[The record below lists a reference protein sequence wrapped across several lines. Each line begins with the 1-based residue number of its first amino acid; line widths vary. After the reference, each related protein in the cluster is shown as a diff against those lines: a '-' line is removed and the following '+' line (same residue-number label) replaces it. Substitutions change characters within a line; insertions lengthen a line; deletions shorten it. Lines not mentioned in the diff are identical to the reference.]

1 MAEDTRQENR
11 ARLKEIT
18 SVLRQHEIARGLNPQ
33 KLRLILEDL
42 GPTFI
47 KLGQIMSM
55 RPDLIPR
62 SYCKELQRLH
72 SEVTPMPFYQVKRV
86 MQASYKRP
94 LSDIFSKIEAEPIG
108 SASIAQVHAAQLCS
122 GEKVV
127 VKVQREGI
135 FETMSRDISLMH
147 RAVRLLP
154 PVSIKG
160 LVDLNMILD
169 ELWATAQ
176 EEMNFLTEASNM
188 KEFSRLNKDVVFVGS
203 PILYEELTTVQVLV
217 MEYIDGYGVDEKDR
231 LIKAGYDLREIGE
244 KMADN
249 YVRQIMQDGF
259 FHADPH
265 PGNLR
270 IRGGKIIWIDM
281 GMMGR
286 LSPRDK
292 TLIGKAV
299 KGVARNNIGEIVEAV
314 LAIGKFQEK
323 PDRVRLYSDIESLL
337 DKYGTLDMG
346 NIDVAKLMLDL
357 MDVMNANRIAM
368 PPGLTMLARG
378 MTTIEGV
385 LADLCPDINMVEV
398 ASARIA
404 SAFLQNLDLKA
415 EIKNEGKLICRSFHK
430 ALDVPV
436 LLADLLRSYQN
447 NETRIKLDLHA
458 TDDLT
463 SMLDGLVKKLVMGL
477 LISALLIA
485 SSIICTTNMKPEI
498 LGIPALGAFGYV
510 LALVLTL
517 AMLYD
522 HIRSGKSGKKRP

>member
-1 MAEDTRQENR
+1 MTDYTQQDNR
-11 ARLKEIT
+11 SRLKEIT
-18 SVLRQHEIARGLNPQ
+18 SVLRQHEIAKGLTPQ
-33 KLRLILEDL
+33 KLRAILEDL

-47 KLGQIMSM
+47 KLGQILAM

-62 SYCKELQRLH
+62 KYCSELQRLH
-72 SEVTPMPFYQVKRV
+72 SEVTAMPYYQVKKV
-86 MQASYKRP
+86 MQASYGRP
-94 LSDIFSKIEAEPIG
+94 LSNIFSKIEAEPIG
-108 SASIAQVHAAQLCS
+108 SASIAQVHAARLLT

-135 FETMSRDISLMH
+135 RDTMARDISLLH
-147 RAVRLLP
+147 RAVRFIP

-160 LVDLNMILD
+160 LVDLDMLLD
-169 ELWATAQ
+169 ELWVTAQ
-176 EEMNFLTEASNM
+176 EEMDFLKEASNM
-188 KEFSRLNKDVVFVGS
+188 KEFLRLNQDVAFVGC
-203 PILYEELTTVQVLV
+203 PVLYEDFTTVQVLV
-217 MEYIDGYGVDEKDR
+217 MEYIDGFGVDEKEK
-231 LIKAGYDLREIGE
+231 LLKAGYDLREIGE
-244 KMADN
+244 KLADN

-270 IRGGKIIWIDM
+270 IREGKIVFIDM

-286 LSPRDK
+286 LSARDK
-292 TLIGKAV
+292 SLIGKAV
-299 KGVARNNIGEIVEAV
+299 KGVARNNIGEIVDAV
-314 LAIGKFQEK
+314 LMLGKFKEK
-323 PDRVRLYSDIESLL
+323 PDRVRLYSDIEDLME
-337 DKYGTLDMG
+337 KYGTLDMG
-346 NIDVAKLMLDL
+346 NIDVARLMLDL

-385 LADLCPDINMVEV
+385 LAELSPDINMVEV
-398 ASARIA
+398 ASSRIA
-404 SAFLQNLDLKA
+404 AAFLQNLDLK
-415 EIKNEGKLICRSFHK
+415 EELKNEGKLIYRSFHK

-463 SMLDGLVKKLVMGL
+463 AMLDGLIKKLVMGL
-477 LISALLIA
+477 LISSLLIA
-485 SSIICTTNMKPEI
+485 SSIICTTNMQPRI
-498 LGIPALGAFGYV
+498 LGIPALGAFGYI
-510 LALVLTL
+510 LALILTL

-522 HIRSGKSGKKRP
+522 HIRSGRSGKKR